1 MENKINANGLAIY
14 NFLKDN
20 EGKTFAFAEIA
31 NAAGIEAKTGFLTS
45 AKKIAQ
51 SNGYAIVKV
60 EDAVEVK
67 IKTVTTFASGL
78 EIASEKTATVAGY
91 TLAKAE

>member
-1 MENKINANGLAIY
+1 MKNINANGMAIY

-31 NAAGIEAKTGFLTS
+31 QAAGIEAKTGFLTS
-45 AKKIAQ
+45 AKKIAAE
-51 SNGYAIVKV
+51 NGYTIAKL

-67 IKTVTTFASGL
+67 IKTVTVFASGL
-78 EIASEKTATVAGY
+78 ELASEKTAKVAGY